1 MVAGAGFEPHDLRVM
16 SPMSYQAALPRD
28 EALSCRPVCI
38 GFLMLVYDTS
48 YICVCQGFL
57 PNKWANF
64 AQKLLFCV
72 ENFVFY
78 PIKMCCMQVN
88 NCQIA
93 PQDKLKKVM
102 GKHTCAQNGAT
113 NTGICSRQSAFLRNS
128 KPPKKPKKCVKFFR
142 KNCCNFV
149 DKVKHLWYNK

>member
-1 MVAGAGFEPHDLRVM
+1 MKRQRKTLEVPATTSISRVFVLVAEAGFEPHDLRVM

-64 AQKLLFCV
+64 AQKMLFF
-72 ENFVFY
+72 E
-78 PIKMCCMQVN
+78 
-88 NCQIA
+88 
-93 PQDKLKKVM
+93 
-102 GKHTCAQNGAT
+102 
-113 NTGICSRQSAFLRNS
+113 
-128 KPPKKPKKCVKFFR
+128 
-142 KNCCNFV
+142 KNIT
-149 DKVKHLWYNK
+149 KQ